1 MKDKSTRLY
10 NLFFPIWLLFA
21 HPLLIAAALPI
32 NFGID
37 LLVIFLAL
45 KSLGVENK
53 KPILKQVIW
62 KSWGLGFAADCIG
75 AAILFVLSV
84 LIPSFL
90 PSNGSWDD
98 VANDLFLNPFR
109 SVPALLIMLGI
120 ITLVGVLIYFF
131 NREIY
136 EKTDLT
142 DKEQRRICLAL
153 AIATAPYLFLLP
165 TIWFVI

>member
-1 MKDKSTRLY
+1 MKRSKGIRFY
-10 NLFFPIWLLFA
+10 NVFFPVWLLFA

-37 LLVIFLAL
+37 LLVILLAL
-45 KSLGVENK
+45 KSPGIKEK

-62 KSWGLGFAADCIG
+62 KSWGLGFAADLIG

-90 PSNGSWDD
+90 PGSGLDGIGG
-98 VANDLFLNPFR
+98 ALFLNPFQNAG
-109 SVPALLIMLGI
+109 ALLIMLGI
-120 ITLVGVLIYFF
+120 IALVGVLIYLF
-131 NREIY
+131 NREVY
-136 EKTDLT
+136 AKTDLSP
-142 DKEQRRICLAL
+142 KEQRRVCLAL

-165 TIWFVI
+165 TIWFV

>member
-1 MKDKSTRLY
+1 MKHKGNKLY
-10 NLFFPIWLLFA
+10 NVFFPVWLLFA
-21 HPLLIAAALPI
+21 HPLLITAALPI

-45 KSLGVENK
+45 KSLGIKDK

-62 KSWGLGFAADCIG
+62 KSWGLGFAADLIG

-90 PSNGSWDD
+90 PGGTLDD
-98 VANDLFLNPFR
+98 IGGALFLNPFR
-109 SVPALLIMLGI
+109 NAGALLVMLGI
-120 ITLVGVLIYFF
+120 IAFVGVLIHFF
-131 NREIY
+131 NREVY

-142 DKEQRRICLAL
+142 VKEQKRICLAL

-165 TIWFVI
+165 TIWFV